1 MPRAIPT
8 FPAFD
13 EWQHM
18 SETEQDALL
27 DRFEAEQRRSSL
39 VKQALAGFAFAAVVA
54 AGLAALVV

>member
-1 MPRAIPT
+1 MPRAVPN

-18 SETEQDALL
+18 SESEQDALL
-27 DRFEAEQRRSSL
+27 DRFEAEQRRVTL
-39 VKQALAGFAFAAVVA
+39 FKRALTGLACVAIVA

>member
-13 EWQHM
+13 EWQHL

-27 DRFEAEQRRSSL
+27 DRFEAEQRRTSVIRL
-39 VKQALAGFAFAAVVA
+39 ALAGFAFVAVVA

>member
-1 MPRAIPT
+1 MPRAVPN

-18 SETEQDALL
+18 SESEQDALL
-27 DRFEAEQRRSSL
+27 DRFEAEQRR
-39 VKQALAGFAFAAVVA
+39 VNVFKRALTGFACVVLVA